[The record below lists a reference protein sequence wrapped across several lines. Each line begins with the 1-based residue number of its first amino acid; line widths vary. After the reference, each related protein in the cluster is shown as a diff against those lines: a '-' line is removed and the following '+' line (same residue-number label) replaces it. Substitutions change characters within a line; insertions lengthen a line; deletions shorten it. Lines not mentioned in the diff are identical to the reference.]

1 MNDHRLSPAGLL
13 TELAYF
19 LHCSHK
25 ADSSPSSTGNFY
37 SEATN
42 ISFSELI
49 QTLSLRSSVKSSLT
63 MQRSYRLFMRSR
75 NLENINSLKTILVAL
90 ILDLYRYSET
100 KLISLLSVKVNSG
113 MFKILEA
120 GEVPPSDF
128 PFEIH
133 SQHSSSNWIFFN
145 ILRFSVSFSSLS
157 DRDV

>member
-1 MNDHRLSPAGLL
+1 M
-13 TELAYF
+13 
-19 LHCSHK
+19 HCSLK
-25 ADSSPSSTGNFY
+25 ADSSSSSFEYLESIKSTGNFY

-49 QTLSLRSSVKSSLT
+49 QTLGLRTSVKSSLN

-75 NLENINSLKTILVAL
+75 NLENINSLKSISVAL

-128 PFEIH
+128 PFEIL
-133 SQHSSSNWIFFN
+133 SQHSPRNWIFFN
-145 ILRFSVSFSSLS
+145 ILRFSVSFSSFS
-157 DRDV
+157 DLNV